1 LRERSGEREEGGD
14 EARRPLV
21 PDERLHKPS
30 FFRSRRRP
38 LSFFF
43 AFSAPSDFFF
53 LGYLIYFVAA
63 MSAVVEY
70 LTGPHHFGAF
80 SRERERDERGR
91 GKGRERAENESKN
104 ENFRRRCSRCAL
116 ANPRAF
122 RHGLS
127 VALNPLS
134 LWI

>member
-1 LRERSGEREEGGD
+1 MKRDGLSSE
-14 EARRPLV
+14 
-21 PDERLHKPS
+21 LHKPS

-104 ENFRRRCSRCAL
+104 ENFRRRRCSRCAL